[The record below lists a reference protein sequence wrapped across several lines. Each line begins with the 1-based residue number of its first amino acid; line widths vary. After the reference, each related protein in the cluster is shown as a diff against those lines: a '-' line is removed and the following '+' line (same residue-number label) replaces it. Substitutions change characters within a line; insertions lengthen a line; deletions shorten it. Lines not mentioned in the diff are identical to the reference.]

1 MTLDTTGGTRTG
13 IKRVIRG
20 LYAVTPDEADTAML
34 CEKVA
39 AALRGG
45 INALQYRN
53 KSAPASLRLTQGRVL
68 LELCQSHG
76 VPLIVNDHV
85 DLAQTIGAD
94 GVHLGGEDGAAREAR
109 AALGPSS
116 ILGISCYD
124 QLGFARIAEEAGA
137 DYVAFGSFFPSSIKP
152 DAVRPPLSLLTE
164 ARTTLTVPV
173 VAIGGITLDNA
184 AALITHGAAG
194 IAVISALFAA
204 PDIERTAQAFSRLFA
219 TPP

>member
-1 MTLDTTGGTRTG
+1 MTLDTTGGSPNG
-13 IKRVIRG
+13 MKRVIRG
-20 LYAVTPDEADTAML
+20 LYPVTPDEADTAL
-34 CEKVA
+34 LREKVA

-45 INALQYRN
+45 ISALQYRN
-53 KSAPASLRLTQGRVL
+53 KTAPASLRLTQARVL
-68 LELCQSHG
+68 LELCRLHG

-85 DLAQTIGAD
+85 DLALAIGAD
-94 GVHLGGEDGAAREAR
+94 GVHLGGEDGAAPEAR
-109 AALGPSS
+109 AALGPNR

-124 QLGFARIAEEAGA
+124 QLDFARIAQETGA

-164 ARTTLTVPV
+164 ARTALTIPV

-184 AALITHGAAG
+184 AALITHGATG
-194 IAVISALFAA
+194 VAVISALFAA
-204 PDIERTAQAFSRLFA
+204 PDIERAAQAFSRLFS